1 MSEWWGGEAGEVA
14 VDSGSVIWP
23 QMTDYLTAIEAHQ
36 VDVDGPLGGWTAV
49 DGGFLG
55 GPLALS
61 GRSAAVFC
69 MEDPSGER
77 HAVRCFLGE
86 PAPNLRAIC
95 ELTREA
101 GHTLPSGIIDWHE
114 RGLLIDGAWW
124 PVLAMPWFE
133 GKPLDLWVWDHR
145 HDPAALSD
153 LANRIVDLVHALD
166 GDGLVH
172 GDLQHGNVLIG
183 IDGTINLVDLDGLVR
198 VDPGSGAPAAGW
210 VMPTE
215 AGHPNYQHPE
225 RTLTRGWW
233 PTVDLF
239 STLVIDLSLRAI
251 AAEPEM
257 MDRFYQEDN
266 LLLTADDLA
275 DPSASKLFEALAA
288 IPDELVQIRRRQ
300 VQTFCRQ
307 TLDGSYSAR
316 QVLLDGLM
324 PNGPAYE
331 QPWWTIDASTTA
343 STGWSSIP
351 PEATAPPPERLFNSP
366 TVIATNAT
374 PGTSPTSRPAL
385 TWALAITAVVALV
398 TLIVL
403 FTLA

>member
-1 MSEWWGGEAGEVA
+1 MSDWWGGELGEVA
-14 VDSGSVIWP
+14 VDAGSVIWP

-36 VDVDGPLGGWTAV
+36 VDVNGPLGGWTAV

-95 ELTREA
+95 DLTRQD
-101 GHTLPSGIIDWHE
+101 GHTLPSGTIDWHE
-114 RGLLIDGAWW
+114 RGVLIDGAWW

-133 GKPLDLWVWDHR
+133 GKPLDLWVWDRR
-145 HDPAALSD
+145 HDRAALND
-153 LANRIVDLVHALD
+153 LANRIVDLVYGLD
-166 GDGLVH
+166 CDGLVH
-172 GDLQHGNVLIG
+172 GDLQHGNLLVG
-183 IDGTINLVDLDGLVR
+183 DDGTINVVDLDGLVR
-198 VDPGSGAPAAGW
+198 VDKRTGTPATGW

-251 AAEPEM
+251 AVEPEM

-275 DPSASKLFEALAA
+275 DPAASKVFDALAT

-307 TLDGSYSAR
+307 TLGGSYAAR
-316 QVLLDGLM
+316 QVLLDGLV
-324 PNGPAYE
+324 PDGPAYE

-351 PEATAPPPERLFNSP
+351 PEEIASTPVNVTSP
-366 TVIATNAT
+366 TSVFSTNAT
-374 PGTSPTSRPAL
+374 PSPARTSRPAL
-385 TWALAITAVVALV
+385 TWALALTAVVALV
-398 TLIVL
+398 TLILL
-403 FTLA
+403 FTFA